1 MSNEKTKPNLNN
13 WGLIDDDL
21 DFLQVNEPKMFY
33 GASNIIFENAKK
45 LRNTVTDAEKLLWEH
60 LKEKKLGVKFR
71 RQHPISSFI
80 ADFYCH
86 EKKLII
92 ELDGSIHNIK
102 EIFENDLER
111 QAAIEA
117 FGIKVIRFKNEEIYK
132 NIDIVLNKINKAMQA
147 EQFIVPPLG
156 GGGGLSK
163 RIIPCLDVKDGRTV
177 KGVNFVDLRDAGDPV
192 ELAAQY
198 AQQGADELVFLDITA
213 THERRKTMIE
223 MVKSVARQLNI
234 PFTIG
239 GGITE
244 IADAEA
250 LLNAGADKI
259 SINSAAV
266 RNPKLIEELAKA
278 FGVQFVVLAVDT
290 KYVDGKN
297 MVHLNGGRLITE
309 LETENWIKQ
318 AEDLGAGEILLTSMD
333 HDGTKAGFDCG
344 LLGRINQMINIPII
358 ASGGAGSMEH
368 FTEVFQKA
376 NVDAALAASVFH
388 YGEILIPDLKKEL
401 RGHGI
406 PVRL

>member
-1 MSNEKTKPNLNN
+1 MNSRKAKPPLGG
-13 WGLIDDDL
+13 WGLNVDDF
-21 DFLQVNEPKMFY
+21 DFLQVNEPNMFY
-33 GASNIIFENAKK
+33 GASNIIFENAKR
-45 LRNTVTDAEKLLWEH
+45 LRNNVTEAENLLWH
-60 LKEKKLGVKFR
+60 VISNKQLGAKFR
-71 RQHPISSFI
+71 RQHPISCFI

-86 EKKLII
+86 EAKLII
-92 ELDGSIHNIK
+92 ELDGSIHDLPEVIN
-102 EIFENDLER
+102 NDIER
-111 QAAIEA
+111 QKVLEG
-117 FGIKVIRFKNEEIYK
+117 FGIKVMRFKNAKLY
-132 NIDIVLNKINKAMQA
+132 NNLDSVLEKINEAIQA
-147 EQFIVPPLG
+147 KQFASPPLG
-156 GGGGLSK
+156 GRGLSK

-266 RNPKLIEELAKA
+266 RNPKLIEALAKT

-290 KYVDGKN
+290 KYVNGKN

-344 LLGRINQMINIPII
+344 LLSKVNQMINIPII
-358 ASGGAGSMEH
+358 ASGGAGSIAH

-388 YGEILIPDLKKEL
+388 YGEILIPDLKQEL
-401 RGHGI
+401 KRNHI
-406 PVRL
+406 PVRI